1 VIAADIGTDGASQ
14 DARVTIE
21 KHQSAR
27 RPIRE
32 RRKSRSQAASA
43 AIALEAEITS
53 LRRRMEDAFVRCESL
68 TSDDVMTVS
77 RILDDKINDYMRM
90 MQKN

>member
-1 VIAADIGTDGASQ
+1 MIAADIGTDGASQ
-14 DARVTIE
+14 DARVVVE
-21 KHQSAR
+21 KLQPAR
-27 RPIRE
+27 WPIRE

-43 AIALEAEITS
+43 AVALEAEITS
-53 LRRRMEDAFVRCESL
+53 LRRRMEDAFIRCKSL